1 MRAITILIT
10 AVCLASSAFDAK
22 AVVKPSPE
30 LVAVPELSVTV
41 YGGQRTTVPQLAH
54 AKSLLHRLEA
64 DGWFTLAPET
74 PVMDA
79 KACNGV
85 HHQGEGDCRDALRK
99 QADTAKPASVP
110 NVAFVFTAARNQLAN
125 LHCLGAGQYRI
136 SHQQNML
143 ADYRLALTEGE
154 KAEAER
160 AKIAS
165 CLLSASRELAT
176 ESTAN
181 TVACSPYSLEGEW
194 RAADGLVIRFEGP
207 FKDPFNKVG
216 EGKAVI
222 VRPGHK
228 TSAQGDVLYTEIRR
242 MANCNFLVARHLWLD
257 LKLHA
262 RPPHIVEL
270 KLDRSAGTLSDEYQS
285 NNSVFTRL
293 AGPLPIR
300 GTHE

>member
-10 AVCLASSAFDAK
+10 AVCLASSACGAK
-22 AVVKPSPE
+22 SVVKPSQE
-30 LVAVPELSVTV
+30 LIAAPKLTVTV

-64 DGWFTLAPET
+64 DGWFTLAPER

-79 KACNGV
+79 KACNGA

-99 QADTAKPASVP
+99 QAEISKPASVP

-125 LHCLGAGQYRI
+125 LHCLGAGRYRI
-136 SHQQNML
+136 SGQQSML
-143 ADYRLALTEGE
+143 ADYRLALSEGD
-154 KAEAER
+154 KAESER

-181 TVACSPYSLEGEW
+181 SVTCSPHSLEGEW
-194 RAADGLVIRFEGP
+194 RAADGLVIRFVGP
-207 FKDPFNKVG
+207 FNDPFSAIG
-216 EGKAVI
+216 EGEAVI
-222 VRPGHK
+222 LRLGQKSSGPG
-228 TSAQGDVLYTEIRR
+228 AVLYSKIRR
-242 MANCNFLVARHLWLD
+242 VADCSFLVTRHLWLD

-262 RPPHIVEL
+262 APPHIVEL
-270 KLDRSAGTLSDEYQS
+270 KLDRKAGTLSDMYEGG
-285 NNSVFTRL
+285 SVFTRL
-293 AGPLPIR
+293 AGPLPTIE
-300 GTHE
+300 TTE

>member
-10 AVCLASSAFDAK
+10 AVCLASSACGAK
-22 AVVKPSPE
+22 AVVKPSQE
-30 LVAVPELSVTV
+30 LVAAPKLTVTV
-41 YGGQRTTVPQLAH
+41 YGGPRTTVPQLAH

-74 PVMDA
+74 PAVDA

-136 SHQQNML
+136 SDRQSML

-154 KAEAER
+154 KAETER

-194 RAADGLVIRFEGP
+194 RADDGLVIRFEGP
-207 FKDPFNKVG
+207 FKDPFSKVG

-222 VRPGHK
+222 VRPGYK

-242 MANCNFLVARHLWLD
+242 MADCNFLVTRHLWLD

-262 RPPHIVEL
+262 QPPHIVEL